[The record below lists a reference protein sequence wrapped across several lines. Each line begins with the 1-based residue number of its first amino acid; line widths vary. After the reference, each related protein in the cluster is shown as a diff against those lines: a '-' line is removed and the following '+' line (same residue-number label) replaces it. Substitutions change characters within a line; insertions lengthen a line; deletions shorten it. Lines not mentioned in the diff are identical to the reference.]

1 MMTIALIIL
10 AVTMVIVVIAAVK
23 VSAQADEMNENYWR
37 DKK

>member
-1 MMTIALIIL
+1 MMTIALMIL
-10 AVTMVIVVIAAVK
+10 AVTMVIIVVAAVK